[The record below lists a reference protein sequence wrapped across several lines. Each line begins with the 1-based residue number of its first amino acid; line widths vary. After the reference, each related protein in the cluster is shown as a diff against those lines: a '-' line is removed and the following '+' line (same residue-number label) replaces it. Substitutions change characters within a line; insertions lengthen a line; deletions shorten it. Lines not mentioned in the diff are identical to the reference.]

1 MTKWKGNDRVLAE
14 NPRSGKLV
22 LGPDERSMHL
32 HAVGATGA
40 GKSRYLEYLARQDI
54 KNWRH
59 SECGMLLL
67 DPHGFLWERL
77 ILNG

>member
-1 MTKWKGNDRVLAE
+1 MTKWKGNDLVLAE

-54 KNWRH
+54 KIWRH
-59 SECGMLLL
+59 SEWRKFHEDRGSAFKITFT
-67 DPHGFLWERL
+67 GGE
-77 ILNG
+77 